1 MSGDTLRAIN
11 CECEGR
17 RWRKGNKETTKKKKV
32 GYPEE
37 RIKGKWRRR
46 AKWEGQKITGWKSE
60 REPDKQQKMRGGNL
74 RRTARRA
81 ALVSTSPALQAG
93 GGEPVERSETIKK
106 RRIAIFPSTQGLLRE
121 EQKESE
127 RGGGGGGKEKPA
139 YFSGW
144 SSGLRATKTKPS
156 RSWPGNSALNFL
168 LWRTLWA
175 HL

>member
-1 MSGDTLRAIN
+1 M
-11 CECEGR
+11 
-17 RWRKGNKETTKKKKV
+17 
-32 GYPEE
+32 
-37 RIKGKWRRR
+37 
-46 AKWEGQKITGWKSE
+46 
-60 REPDKQQKMRGGNL
+60 

-127 RGGGGGGKEKPA
+127 RGGGGKEKPA

-156 RSWPGNSALNFL
+156 RS
-168 LWRTLWA
+168 
-175 HL
+175 

>member
-106 RRIAIFPSTQGLLRE
+106 RWIAIFPSTQGLLRE